1 MNTIN
6 FSFMAYDDLKSN
18 GFLLPVQVKLI
29 INAEPDGAN
38 MCISD
43 CEVDVLIRVLVTNNG
58 RIV

>member
-1 MNTIN
+1 
-6 FSFMAYDDLKSN
+6 MAYDDLKSN

-43 CEVDVLIRVLVTNNG
+43 CEADVLIRVLVTNNG